1 MIPSAVWRCQTS
13 LMTQLVKNPSAMW
26 ETCVQSLDWEICW
39 RRKRLP
45 TPVFWPG
52 EFHGLYGHVTWGH
65 KKSDMSERLSLHF
78 LDDTTLYP
86 LQWIIISVGENVDKL
101 EFSYIA
107 IQNINRAVTLKDKL
121 TISCKCKHKFMC
133 KSLCAHLLHRFPA
146 RSKSIRFL
154 GIRGIYTREMKT
166 YIYTKTEVGIFIA
179 VLFIITKHRILS
191 HR

>member
-26 ETCVQSLDWEICW
+26 ETCVQSLDWEIPW

-52 EFHGLYGHVTWGH
+52 ELHGLNSPWSH
-65 KKSDMSERLSLHF
+65 KKSDMSEQLSLHF
-78 LDDTTLYP
+78 IDDTTLYP
-86 LQWIIISVGENVDKL
+86 LQWIIISVGEHVDKL

-107 IQNINRAVTLKDKL
+107 IQNINRAVTLKNKL
-121 TISCKCKHKFMC
+121 TISCKFKHKFMC

-146 RSKSIRFL
+146 RSIIIRFL
-154 GIRGIYTREMKT
+154 GIQGIYTREMKT
-166 YIYTKTEVGIFIA
+166 YVYTKTEVGIFIA
-179 VLFIITKHRILS
+179 VLFIITKHRVLS